1 MKRFAIEQLKQ
12 WKDKKDRNLLLSE
25 EQDRLEKHGL

>member
-12 WKDKKDRNLLLSE
+12 WKDKKDNLLLSE